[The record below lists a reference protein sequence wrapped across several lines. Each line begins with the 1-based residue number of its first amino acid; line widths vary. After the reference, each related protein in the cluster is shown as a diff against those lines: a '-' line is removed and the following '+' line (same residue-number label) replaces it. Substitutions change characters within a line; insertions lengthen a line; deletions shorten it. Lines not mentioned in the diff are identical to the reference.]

1 MGLMDKVK
9 QGAET
14 ALNKAQQGVNQGKAK
29 IDQAQSKRQWDGL
42 LHNLGAAVWAEQ
54 REGGSSDAVT
64 AAWAALD
71 EHLAS
76 NGPVE
81 ADAGA
86 EDGSSTTEV
95 PGSDG
100 AYPRVP
106 QRSPTAAARLAIVL
120 VAIVLLATVLL
131 VAGLLAT
138 HRGGAAK
145 AAAVGLKPSRL
156 AGTWAVGP
164 ALPAEGLPSCQ
175 LFSPVGAPF
184 SASPWTRRA
193 RPLGLYEAG
202 RWDFD
207 AHAGPAGGFGT
218 ITGLQC
224 FANQTCTAT
233 DAEADVITYKD
244 HKWAAKHGPTPNG
257 GGPMGCASPTLCLFV
272 DGVGQSYTWDG
283 KAFSKPKVA
292 YPSLANTMGSG
303 AGYIACASGS
313 TFCVVADQLGY
324 LGTYAGGR
332 WSPLA
337 RPFGLIAPLGAA
349 CVSPTDCIAPFPVRA
364 PCNAGGDWAVW
375 DGSRWNALAGGTQV
389 SRMPTP
395 RSARL

>member
-1 MGLMDKVK
+1 
-9 QGAET
+9 
-14 ALNKAQQGVNQGKAK
+14 
-29 IDQAQSKRQWDGL
+29 
-42 LHNLGAAVWAEQ
+42 
-54 REGGSSDAVT
+54 
-64 AAWAALD
+64 
-71 EHLAS
+71 
-76 NGPVE
+76 
-81 ADAGA
+81 
-86 EDGSSTTEV
+86 
-95 PGSDG
+95 
-100 AYPRVP
+100 
-106 QRSPTAAARLAIVL
+106 LAIVL

-145 AAAVGLKPSRL
+145 ANAVGLKASRL

-164 ALPAEGLPSCQ
+164 ALPGEGSAELPAIFSCGSP
-175 LFSPVGAPF
+175 LFCVAMDQQGAAAWF
-184 SASPWTRRA
+184 
-193 RPLGLYEAG
+193 YEAG

-244 HKWAAKHGPTPNG
+244 HKWVAKQGPTTNG

-324 LGTYAGGR
+324 LGSYGGGR

-349 CVSPTDCIAPFPVRA
+349 CVSPTDCIAPFLRPGTI
-364 PCNAGGDWAVW
+364 NAGGDWAVW
-375 DGSRWNALAGGTQV
+375 DGSRWNANVGATHGFPDADAQIGSTMSCAAGLCMGLDNQRASGLVGYAYHGRSWSVTGRFGDGARAPSLLACANSEWCMALYVSQGTSPGTSWV
-389 SRMPTP
+389 FHST
-395 RSARL
+395 SA